1 MTKRLAMVCTL
12 TALCGCLLAT
22 AAVGLLADDNTDQPR
37 RLGKKVFMR
46 VKLQSSGKVLEG
58 IVTRDFKL
66 IDEGAREM
74 QDMSRASDWPRAKDD
89 TYEHYGVE
97 FRRLCGKLSSLAKE
111 KNHEGVSFTYMQ
123 LTSSCIT
130 CHDHVFSS
138 LKEAPDPTGPFQLI
152 PNAPARRKP

>member
-1 MTKRLAMVCTL
+1 MSKRLGIACTL
-12 TALCGCLLAT
+12 TALFGCLIVT
-22 AAVGLLADDNTDQPR
+22 AAFALLADDQPGPPR
-37 RLGKKVFMR
+37 QLDNKVFMR
-46 VKLQSSGKVLEG
+46 AKLQSSGKVLEG

-66 IDEGAREM
+66 IDEGARDM
-74 QDMSRASDWPRAKDD
+74 QEMSRAAGWPQAKDD
-89 TYEHYGVE
+89 TYVHYGIE

-111 KNHEGVSFTYMQ
+111 KNLEGVSFTYLQ

-152 PNAPARRKP
+152 PNAPARR